1 MQILD
6 KDKLLTDGYLTF
18 NLKEVDNFLYDE
30 LYKNFN
36 KETFLN
42 EPFTFRYDG
51 CLKVPKN
58 SKIKDDINNYLYK
71 ILTKFNLESDSKIYI
86 NANSDDNE
94 NEEIGLSL
102 RVKGNYDSLKR
113 FEKITNKFKYR
124 TSQSWYFFSVIDN
137 DKLNEILSDIYFKT
151 IYDLYLEDIVN
162 KTNYQQISISNGTDL
177 TLYTKNNF
185 IEPHEDGYV
194 EGRLCVVLIYL
205 NDDYQDGYGGE
216 LVINESIIVKPEF
229 GNVVILDFT
238 KNNVNH
244 EVVRVIDDNFKRFAS
259 IKFFYK

>member
-42 EPFTFRYDG
+42 ESLMLKFDG
-51 CLKVPKN
+51 SVKLPKN
-58 SKIKDDINNYLYK
+58 SKIKDDINKYFDK
-71 ILTKFNLESDSKIYI
+71 ILTKFDLKSNSEINTIISSDSKKNEYI
-86 NANSDDNE
+86 R
-94 NEEIGLSL
+94 LSL
-102 RVKGNYDSLKR
+102 KLEGEYDSLKR
-113 FEKITNKFKYR
+113 LEKIINKFKYHI
-124 TSQSWYFFSVIDN
+124 SQCWYFNAAIQDN
-137 DKLNEILSDIYFKT
+137 KLKKTLSDIYLKT

-162 KTNYQQISISNGTDL
+162 KRNYQQIDISIGTEL

-185 IEPHEDGYV
+185 IELHEDGYV
-194 EGRLCVVLIYL
+194 KNRLCVLLVYL

-216 LVINESIIVKPEF
+216 LVIGESTIVKPEF

-244 EVVRVIDDNFKRFAS
+244 EVLQVIDDNFKRFAF
-259 IKFFYK
+259 IKFFYN